1 MNKEMDLN
9 VKELRRIGELYAD
22 KETLRNE
29 LDDLAF
35 EEKEELEAQKD
46 NFVANLFK
54 YQAEQ
59 SKKLKIPKNNAI
71 IKKSIPIP
79 PQNPKDPTLGAIVGI
94 IFFASIPLFIISFIL
109 KIFTITIP
117 FLSQIFGLLGQISFF
132 AAIVGGI
139 AWFAHFASIV
149 NQYFSYKEKLNDWV
163 NTAKTS
169 FADGQNEYFY
179 SECIKFENEF
189 LELVKACDGYYEAE
203 KEKNAIAI
211 SNIQKA
217 FSKKHDDLNNQLEN
231 TETQLSAVT
240 LIHPDLFGSALHI
253 SKLLETGRADTLK
266 EAINLAFDEDRKDA
280 EEEARQIEAARK
292 EAILEQQ
299 TQDAREHNAAME
311 REAREHNLAM
321 QAAAR
326 EQNNIARE
334 QANIAREQNRL
345 AKQQNNAREQYKVTH
360 ADLTR
365 CYACKNYG
373 HGCHGGI
380 HNCASFV
387 SKH

>member
-79 PQNPKDPTLGAIVGI
+79 PQNPKDPTFGAIVGI

-163 NTAKTS
+163 NTAKSS
-169 FADGQNEYFY
+169 FANGQNEYFY

-189 LELVKACDGYYEAE
+189 LELVKACDGYY
-203 KEKNAIAI
+203 
-211 SNIQKA
+211 
-217 FSKKHDDLNNQLEN
+217 
-231 TETQLSAVT
+231 
-240 LIHPDLFGSALHI
+240 
-253 SKLLETGRADTLK
+253 
-266 EAINLAFDEDRKDA
+266 
-280 EEEARQIEAARK
+280 
-292 EAILEQQ
+292 
-299 TQDAREHNAAME
+299 
-311 REAREHNLAM
+311 
-321 QAAAR
+321 
-326 EQNNIARE
+326 
-334 QANIAREQNRL
+334 
-345 AKQQNNAREQYKVTH
+345 
-360 ADLTR
+360 
-365 CYACKNYG
+365 
-373 HGCHGGI
+373 
-380 HNCASFV
+380 
-387 SKH
+387 

>member
-217 FSKKHDDLNNQLEN
+217 FSKKRDDLNNQLEN

-253 SKLLETGRADTLK
+253 AKLIETGRADTLK

-280 EEEARQIEAARK
+280 EEEARQMEAARK
-292 EAILEQQ
+292 ETILEQQ
-299 TQDAREHNAAME
+299 AEALERAAREHNAAME

-334 QANIAREQNRL
+334 QNRL
-345 AKQQNNAREQYKVTH
+345 AKQQNNIAREQYKVTH